1 MFDGVHA
8 GHRFLIN
15 RLKEEGEK
23 RGLDSV
29 VFTFASHPLE
39 VVAPERVPPMLTTV
53 SERCRLLEDAGVN
66 QVQVLEFD
74 SVMRKLTSREFL
86 AEMHR
91 RHNVDAFVVGFN
103 NRFGSDRESSM
114 EDYKRYGKEI
124 GVEVFEAQECPDV
137 SSSLIRSL
145 LRNRKVVEANKAL
158 GYDYF
163 IAGEVVPGKQLG
175 RRLGFPTANVDV
187 QDAKKLI
194 PPVGVYASKVKVD
207 GQCHAAMVNIG
218 YRPTVDQT
226 GAIATIETHILDFSG
241 DLYGK
246 QLRVEFVDYLREE
259 RRFESLDAL
268 TAQIRI
274 DEQAVRARIANNK

>member
-53 SERCRLLEDAGVN
+53 AERCRLLEDAGVD

-124 GVEVFEAQECPDV
+124 GVEVFDAQECPNV

-145 LRNRKVVEANKAL
+145 LRSRKIVEANKAL

-163 IAGEVVPGKQLG
+163 IAGEVVSGKQLG

-226 GAIATIETHILDFSG
+226 GAIATIEVHILDFSG

-259 RRFESLDAL
+259 RRFASLDAL
-268 TAQIRI
+268 MAQMRI
-274 DEQAVRARIANNK
+274 DEQAVRTRIANNK